1 MIMNFTNKTRC
12 YLAKATG
19 VCILFVLLFAQ
30 NTKGQTSVTSGITQA
45 GYSLNTSAIAVDPGL
60 TITSGAAINGFKVTI
75 SAGLKS
81 SDVLSYT
88 GTLPSGVTVTA
99 YNSSTGV
106 ITFNGSAS
114 AANWQTFLRTITYQ
128 NTNTS
133 EYGDRTITFSA
144 GSLSANS
151 NGHFYEYVSTA
162 GSWTTAKS
170 SAAARTYLGY
180 TGYLATITSASEN
193 AYIRQ
198 VLNADAWIG
207 SSDERTQINTATG
220 TSTYANQSAAEG
232 NWYWVTGPEAGTMFS
247 VGNNSPVTQS
257 GQYANWN
264 SGEPNNVGSEHYG
277 EIYSSGSNPG
287 AWNDLPN
294 GVSLGY
300 IVEYGGLGTDPVQN
314 ISTNTTIYT
323 NISSNT
329 ATGAQVICNGASA
342 SAITGATPY
351 GGYGSYTYKWI
362 SSTTSATDGFSDAS
376 GTINTAS
383 YTPGTLTNTTWFRRV
398 VTSGSLSDTSAAVMK
413 TVNPALSSS
422 ASQTNVACNGATTGI
437 ASISV
442 SGGTSGYTY
451 SWSPSGGTAASAS
464 GLTAGVYTCLVTDAN
479 GCTLSRNYTI
489 TQPTALSASTSST
502 NVNCNGASNGTAA
515 ILMSGGTPSYTYSW
529 SPSGGTSA
537 TATGLTAG
545 AYTCVATDANG
556 CTIASNY
563 TITQPSALSI
573 SNSST
578 NVSCNAGINGA
589 ASVSVSGGTA
599 GYTYNWAPGNPT
611 GDGTASVTGLSAGT
625 WTCTVTDANG
635 CTSTQTITISQPT
648 ALVAAVLSQTNISCN
663 GGSNG
668 AATVSVSGGTS
679 AYSYNWTPGNPTGDG
694 SASVSGLTT
703 GTWTCLVTDAN
714 GCTTSQNYS
723 ITQPTALAASTAST
737 NVSCNGAA
745 NGTAVVTL
753 SGGTPSYTYSWSPSG
768 GNNATATSLDAGS
781 YTCVATDANGCTIA
795 RNYTITQPT
804 ALSISNSSTNVNC
817 NGGTNGAASVTP
829 TGGTSPYTYAWSNG
843 GTTSSKTGLSAG
855 TYTCTTTDANGCT
868 SVTTFTITQP
878 TTIAATAT
886 STNVSCNGGSNGQ
899 AVISVSGGTSSYSY
913 AWSPSGGTSATATG
927 LSAGAYT
934 CVVTD
939 ANGCTLSQNY
949 TITQPTVLAASSS
962 ATNVDCYGNA
972 NGTATVTPSGGTSGY
987 TYSWFPTGQT
997 TATASSLQDGTY
1009 ICTITDANGCTTTS
1023 SVQITEP
1030 GGSLSIN
1037 VGGSN
1042 VDCNGQASGL
1052 AATGVSGGTF
1062 PYAYAWSNGNTNGAM
1077 NSLVAGVYTCI
1088 VTDAN
1093 GCTTQGSIT
1102 ITEPPAIS
1110 LSTSTVDP
1118 LCFGLTGSAS
1128 VSATGGTGNI
1138 SFSWTNGGSGAAV
1151 NNLAAGTYTVTAMD
1165 DNFCMVDQIVTIT
1178 EPAQISSTTS
1188 ITNPLCNGGTGS
1200 ATISVTGGTGTYTYV
1215 WSSGGTTDVEQ
1226 NLNAG
1231 QYTVA
1236 VTDANGCTYT
1246 ENVTVTEPTA
1256 ISTTFSTVD
1265 PLCNGGTG
1273 NAAIGVTGGT
1283 GNFTYAWSTGGTT
1296 DTELNLSAG
1305 TYQVQVTD
1313 QNGCIENA
1321 SVTINEP
1328 TAITASG
1335 TATDENCNQLNG
1347 TLSITTGGGTGNLS
1361 YLWDN
1366 GNTTNALTGLSTGSY
1381 MVTVTDDNGCAES
1394 FTFTVGATAVPVATA
1409 TTNDVTCNGDSNG
1422 AIDLQVSSGT
1432 GNYTY
1437 NWSNGMTTEDLQTIP
1452 GGNYVCTVTDAAGC
1466 FTIATVTVN
1475 EPAAINGT
1483 YTTTN
1488 EITGNDG
1495 SIDLTVSGGTA
1506 GYTFM
1511 WDNGATT
1518 EDISGLPADDY
1529 TVIIT
1534 DANGCT
1540 TSYTITVSSSVGL
1553 DPNANAVVVQVYPN
1567 PNNGVF
1573 FIKGLPTGQ
1582 YRVVDAIG
1590 RSITQFVAQ
1599 NSDNTILDLSHISNG
1614 LYFIHTADGSMNS
1627 IAKFSIM
1634 K

>member
-1 MIMNFTNKTRC
+1 MF
-12 YLAKATG
+12 
-19 VCILFVLLFAQ
+19 VILSVQ
-30 NTKGQTSVTSGITQA
+30 ISNGQTSVTAGVTSA
-45 GYSLNTSAIAVDPGL
+45 GYSLNTSAIAVDPGIV
-60 TITSGAAINGFKVTI
+60 ITSGSTINGFKVTI
-75 SAGLKS
+75 SSGLKS

-88 GTLPSGVTVTA
+88 GSLPSGITVTA

-106 ITFNGSAS
+106 ITFNGTTS
-114 AANWQTFLRTITYQ
+114 AANWQTFLRTVTYQ
-128 NTNTS
+128 NTNTAQ
-133 EYGDRTITFSA
+133 YGDRTITFSA

-193 AYIRQ
+193 AFIRQ

-220 TSTYANQSAAEG
+220 TTTYANQAAAEG

-264 SGEPNNVGSEHYG
+264 SGEPNNVGNEHYG
-277 EIYSSGSNPG
+277 EVYSSGSTPG

-300 IVEYGGLGTDPVQN
+300 VVEYGGLVTDPVQN
-314 ISTNTTIYT
+314 ISSNTLIYT
-323 NISSNT
+323 NISNNS
-329 ATGAQVICNGASA
+329 ATGAQVICNGSSA

-351 GGYGSYTYKWI
+351 GGNGSYTYKWI
-362 SSTTSATDGFSDAS
+362 SSTTSSTSGFADAS

-383 YTPGTLTNTTWFRRV
+383 YTPGSLTNTTWYKRV
-398 VTSGSLSDTSAAVMK
+398 VTSGSLSDTSTAIMK

-451 SWSPSGGTAASAS
+451 SWSPSGGTAASAT
-464 GLTAGVYTCLVTDAN
+464 GLTAGAYTCLVTDAN

-515 ILMSGGTPSYTYSW
+515 ILMSGGSPSYSYSW

-556 CTIASNY
+556 CTIARNY

-573 SNSST
+573 SNSAT
-578 NVSCNAGINGA
+578 NVSCNAG
-589 ASVSVSGGTA
+589 
-599 GYTYNWAPGNPT
+599 
-611 GDGTASVTGLSAGT
+611 
-625 WTCTVTDANG
+625 
-635 CTSTQTITISQPT
+635 
-648 ALVAAVLSQTNISCN
+648 
-663 GGSNG
+663 
-668 AATVSVSGGTS
+668 
-679 AYSYNWTPGNPTGDG
+679 
-694 SASVSGLTT
+694 
-703 GTWTCLVTDAN
+703 
-714 GCTTSQNYS
+714 
-723 ITQPTALAASTAST
+723 
-737 NVSCNGAA
+737 A
-745 NGTAVVTL
+745 NGTAAV
-753 SGGTPSYTYSWSPSG
+753 TPS
-768 GNNATATSLDAGS
+768 
-781 YTCVATDANGCTIA
+781 
-795 RNYTITQPT
+795 
-804 ALSISNSSTNVNC
+804 
-817 NGGTNGAASVTP
+817 
-829 TGGTSPYTYAWSNG
+829 GGTSPYTYAWSNG
-843 GTTSSKTGLSAG
+843 GTSASKTGLAAG
-855 TYTCTTTDANGCT
+855 AYTCTTTDANGCT
-868 SVTTFTITQP
+868 SVATFTITQP
-878 TTIAATAT
+878 TTMAATAT

-927 LSAGAYT
+927 LSAGTYT
-934 CVVTD
+934 CVATD
-939 ANGCTLSQNY
+939 ANGCTISQNY

-962 ATNVDCYGNA
+962 ATNVDCNGNA

-987 TYSWFPTGQT
+987 TYSWFPSGQT
-997 TATASSLQDGTY
+997 TATATSLQGGSYT
-1009 ICTITDANGCTTTS
+1009 CTITDANGCTTVS

-1030 GGSLSIN
+1030 GASLSIN
-1037 VGGSN
+1037 AGGSD
-1042 VDCNGQASGL
+1042 VTCNGQATGL
-1052 AATGVSGGTF
+1052 AATGVGGGTF
-1062 PYAYAWSNGNTNGAM
+1062 PYTYLWSNGSTNGAVNGLM
-1077 NSLVAGVYTCI
+1077 AGVYTCT

-1093 GCTTQGSIT
+1093 GCSTQTSIT
-1102 ITEPPAIS
+1102 INEPTAITVS
-1110 LSTSTVDP
+1110 ASTTDP

-1128 VSATGGTGNI
+1128 VNATGGTGNI

-1151 NNLAAGTYTVTAMD
+1151 NNLAAGTYTVTATD
-1165 DNFCMVDQIVTIT
+1165 DNFCTIDQTVTIT
-1178 EPAQISSTTS
+1178 EPAQISSTTA
-1188 ITNPLCNGGTGS
+1188 ITSPLCNGGTGT
-1200 ATISVTGGTGTYTYV
+1200 ATINVTGGTGAYTYL
-1215 WSSGGTTDVEQ
+1215 WSSGGTTDTEQ

-1231 QYTVA
+1231 QYTVD

-1273 NAAIGVTGGT
+1273 NATIGVTGGT
-1283 GNFTYAWSTGGTT
+1283 GNITYAWSTGGTT
-1296 DTELNLSAG
+1296 DTEINLAAG
-1305 TYQVQVTD
+1305 TYTVQVTD
-1313 QNGCIENA
+1313 QNGCIENT

-1328 TAITASG
+1328 AAITATG

-1366 GNTTNALTGLSTGSY
+1366 GNTTSALTGLSTGSY

-1394 FTFTVGATAVPVATA
+1394 FTFAVGATAVPVAVSTA
-1409 TTNDVTCNGDSNG
+1409 VGVTCNGDSNG
-1422 AIDLQVSSGT
+1422 SIDLQVTSGT

-1437 NWSNGMTTEDLQTIP
+1437 NWSNGMTTEDLQTLP
-1452 GGNYVCTVTDAAGC
+1452 GGTYLCTVTDAAGC

-1475 EPAAINGT
+1475 EPSAINGT

-1488 EITGNDG
+1488 EVAGNDG

-1553 DPNANAVVVQVYPN
+1553 DPNANAIIVQVYPN
-1567 PNNGVF
+1567 PNTGVF
-1573 FIKGLPTGQ
+1573 FIKGLPAGQ

-1599 NSDNTILDLSHISNG
+1599 NSDQTILDLSHISNG